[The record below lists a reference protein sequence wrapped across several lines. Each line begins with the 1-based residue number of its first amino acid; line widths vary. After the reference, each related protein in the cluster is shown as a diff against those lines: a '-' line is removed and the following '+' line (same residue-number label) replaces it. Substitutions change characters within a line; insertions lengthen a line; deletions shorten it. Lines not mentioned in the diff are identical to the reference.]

1 MNEKSSKTSVS
12 QNDLRSSPF
21 VSDLYCH
28 LSQHSPPSTPSH
40 HNHHNHRQHSVARLL
55 KLKTKAR
62 IKQQLAEQ
70 EKLSQT
76 LPQLHNS
83 DSLNDTIGDEN
94 NLDLDDGADA
104 NNNRANIE
112 SSNSQHPISS
122 SSFFLHDS
130 QKSSTNMGRNKQ
142 RPSSASAER
151 TGSVLDIS
159 GGGQNRRDEF
169 SESVGGEKQKRQGE
183 NSAALRKESRLLSLS
198 SSFLSSSNESN
209 GPNGQQ
215 KLEDKLPTFEKS
227 GFTGVNHPPAR
238 PESGMRRQIQML
250 NSKIPQR
257 KSNFEFSSYSSC
269 EGKIFFKKRGLI
281 IESQA

>member
-1 MNEKSSKTSVS
+1 MNNEKSSKTSVS

-40 HNHHNHRQHSVARLL
+40 HRQHSVARLL

-83 DSLNDTIGDEN
+83 DSLNDTIDD
-94 NLDLDDGADA
+94 NLDLDDGDT
-104 NNNRANIE
+104 NRANIE
-112 SSNSQHPISS
+112 SSNSLHPISS

-130 QKSSTNMGRNKQ
+130 QKSMTRNKQQ

-151 TGSVLDIS
+151 PASVLDIS
-159 GGGQNRRDEF
+159 GGGHNRRDEF
-169 SESVGGEKQKRQGE
+169 SEPSNMTNVSVGGEKQKRVGE

-209 GPNGQQ
+209 GQQ
-215 KLEDKLPTFEKS
+215 KFEEKLATVEKS
-227 GFTGVNHPPAR
+227 CFTPATPPTR

-257 KSNFEFSSYSSC
+257 KSNFDFSSFSSC
-269 EGKIFFKKRGLI
+269 EGNLI
-281 IESQA
+281 SQAQVMVN

>member
-40 HNHHNHRQHSVARLL
+40 HRQHSVARLL

-83 DSLNDTIGDEN
+83 DSLNDTIDD
-94 NLDLDDGADA
+94 NLDLDDGHT
-104 NNNRANIE
+104 NTRANIE

-159 GGGQNRRDEF
+159 GGGHNRRDEF
-169 SESVGGEKQKRQGE
+169 SEPSNMTNVSVGGEKQKRMGE

-198 SSFLSSSNESN
+198 SSFL
-209 GPNGQQ
+209 
-215 KLEDKLPTFEKS
+215 
-227 GFTGVNHPPAR
+227 
-238 PESGMRRQIQML
+238 
-250 NSKIPQR
+250 
-257 KSNFEFSSYSSC
+257 
-269 EGKIFFKKRGLI
+269 
-281 IESQA
+281 